1 MSSKLPALV
10 FPRGYRSGRGE
21 VGDIRRVLIYR
32 GVFLQERKHR
42 ERMRSFYR
50 CRTTRALYVVVRAER
65 EELDPLARQASRA
78 LVSAASNPSTEESRS
93 CGSGVELSE
102 VQESLAT

>member
-21 VGDIRRVLIYR
+21 VGDIRRVSIYR

-42 ERMRSFYR
+42 ERTRSFYR